1 MLFHSFAFLCSRM
14 DMGTWSQPKTMTT
27 AHFIMLLFLNERAR
41 DCAYFIDKEEEY
53 IRLTGKKSE
62 KDYSLRI
69 SDSRCLAPAR
79 AQAAASFFI
88 LEKSPGADI
97 SCFLKILAFLSHQI
111 SQIIKRERE
120 RIAFRGTCSLEVM
133 LVHHCRVSSLGLHC
147 CGHRAGCAVQD
158 ATRLHTL
165 LVKRHSTRR

>member
-1 MLFHSFAFLCSRM
+1 MFSSS
-14 DMGTWSQPKTMTT
+14 DSP
-27 AHFIMLLFLNERAR
+27 
-41 DCAYFIDKEEEY
+41 
-53 IRLTGKKSE
+53 S
-62 KDYSLRI
+62 YSL
-69 SDSRCLAPAR
+69 
-79 AQAAASFFI
+79 I
-88 LEKSPGADI
+88 LYFGEKPWGWL
-97 SCFLKILAFLSHQI
+97 FPLSKNSGVSLI

-165 LVKRHSTRR
+165 LVKRHSTRRWKAVSEALRQRGQEGLCGHPLRCSLSEFHTQFWVTSQAKNLHLGGAQALQILCTFGALTLPINCAL